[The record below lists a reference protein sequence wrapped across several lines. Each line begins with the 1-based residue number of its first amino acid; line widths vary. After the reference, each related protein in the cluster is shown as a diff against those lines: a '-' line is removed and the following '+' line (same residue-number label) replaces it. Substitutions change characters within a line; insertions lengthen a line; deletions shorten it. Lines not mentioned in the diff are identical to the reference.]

1 MSLLRVENL
10 SVEFPALYGDVRVV
24 DNFSLQ
30 MAPGEVHGLVGESG
44 SGKSLAALA
53 ILGLLDPA
61 ATRWRCDHLSLND
74 KDLLRVSSGERQRWQ
89 AKYASIIFQDAQA
102 SLNPSFTIGSQLDEI
117 IKLHHGGGRAERRE
131 RAADLLH
138 QVGIHNIAPSLA
150 SYPHQFSAAMCQ
162 RAMIA
167 LALACEPALLI
178 ADEPTTGLDVTL
190 QAQLLELLLKLNR
203 ERGMGL
209 LLITHDIALLARNVQ
224 RTTIMY
230 CGQVVESGDADAV
243 LQQPMHPYTRALL
256 DSLPRFDGADRRL
269 VALRGAK
276 PGMLSLPVGCYFGP
290 RCPRAARQCVHS
302 VPLSDHAGHRYRCRF
317 PITAAEIAVE
327 PLP

>member
-30 MAPGEVHGLVGESG
+30 MAAGEVHGLVGESG

-53 ILGLLDPA
+53 VLGLLDPI

-74 KDLLRVSSGERQRWQ
+74 QDLLRISASERRRWQ
-89 AKYASIIFQDAQA
+89 AKYASVIFQDAQA
-102 SLNPSFTIGSQLDEI
+102 SLNPSFTIGEQLDEV
-117 IKLHHGGGRAERRE
+117 IKLHHGGGRVERRE

-138 QVGIHNIAPSLA
+138 QVGLHNIAPALA
-150 SYPHQFSAAMCQ
+150 SYPHQFSTGMNQ

-178 ADEPTTGLDVTL
+178 ADEPTTGLDVTI
-190 QAQLLELLLKLNR
+190 QAQLLELLLKLNS

-209 LLITHDIALLARNVQ
+209 LLITHDIALLARNVE
-224 RTTIMY
+224 RITVMY
-230 CGQVVESGDADAV
+230 CGQVVESGDADDV
-243 LQQPMHPYTRALL
+243 FLQSRHPYTRSLL
-256 DSLPRFDGADRRL
+256 DSLPKFEQPNRRL
-269 VALRGAK
+269 HALRGAK
-276 PGMLSLPVGCYFGP
+276 PSMLNLPVGCYFGP
-290 RCPRAARQCVHS
+290 RCPRADRDCVHS
-302 VPLSDHAGHRYRCRF
+302 VPMTDDGDHRYRCLF
-317 PITAAEIAVE
+317 PLGLE
-327 PLP
+327 PRPPESKL

>member
-10 SVEFPALYGDVRVV
+10 SVEFPLLYGDVRVV

-74 KDLLRVSSGERQRWQ
+74 KDLLRASDNERRRWQ
-89 AKYASIIFQDAQA
+89 AKYASVIFQDAQA
-102 SLNPSFTIGSQLDEI
+102 SLNPSFTIGEQLDEI
-117 IKLHHGGGRAERRE
+117 IKLHHGGGRVERRE

-138 QVGIHNIAPSLA
+138 QVGLHNIAPAMA
-150 SYPHQFSAAMCQ
+150 SYPHQFSIGMNQ

-178 ADEPTTGLDVTL
+178 ADEPTTGLDVTI
-190 QAQLLELLLKLNR
+190 QAQLLELLLKLNA

-224 RTTIMY
+224 RITVMY
-230 CGQVVESGDADAV
+230 CGQVVESGDADEV
-243 LQQPMHPYTRALL
+243 FLQSRHPYTRALL
-256 DSLPRFDGADRRL
+256 DSLPKFDQPKRRL
-269 VALRGAK
+269 NALRGAK
-276 PGMLSLPVGCYFGP
+276 PSMMNLPVGCYFGP
-290 RCPRAARQCVHS
+290 RCPRADRDCVHS
-302 VPLSDHAGHRYRCRF
+302 VPLADEHDHRYRCLF
-317 PITAAEIAVE
+317 PLGSDTNPSE
-327 PLP
+327 PKS